1 MVLSVLVSG
10 MIFPSV
16 SAANPYAQRFLE
28 QYGKIHNSAN
38 GYFSQE
44 GVPYHTPETMII
56 EAPDYG
62 HEATSEAFSYY
73 VWLEAMYGK
82 ITGNFSTVAPAWSS
96 METYAIP
103 SSALQ
108 PTNSF
113 YNASSPA
120 EYAPEWPEPTEYPA
134 CLTTSMPSGQDPL
147 YAGLNTA
154 YGTPNIYA
162 PHWLIDVDNWYG
174 FGNQGNGTS
183 RCSFFNTY
191 QRGPMESVWRTIPQP
206 EWEMFKWGGPNGY
219 LDLFTTCASYAQ
231 QWKYTDAPDADARAI
246 QAMYWAYTWAKAA
259 GQQSQVPVAKAAEL
273 GDYLRY
279 SFFDKYFKKL
289 GCHNPSDAGGTGY
302 QSAHYLLSWYFAWGG
317 SISTSGG
324 WAWRIGC
331 SHCHFGYQNPMAAW
345 ALANDADFALKSTS
359 GKGDWAVS
367 LSRQL
372 QLYQWLQSAEGAI
385 AGGCTN
391 SWGGQYEAPP
401 ADTPTFYSMSYLAN
415 PVYLDPPSNLWFGW
429 QPWSM
434 ERVAEYFYL
443 TNDSRAKAVLAPWVA
458 WIKSCVLFPT
468 ATTYQIPDSLV
479 WTGAPATWDS
489 AAPQANSS
497 LHVTIHGY
505 SNDVGVTA
513 SLSRALMYYSA
524 ALVQYSDTPDT
535 TAKFIAQE
543 LIDRMWYNYA
553 SDPKGVAAPET
564 RGDYSKLDSA
574 VPLPASDPTW
584 KGVMPDGDSIKA
596 GCTFLSIRSKYKN
609 DPSYATV
616 AADLA
621 AGTSPVF
628 TYHRFWAQTEVALA
642 QGDWATLFPN
652 DTNSTLPLPPP
663 STKMRFVP
671 AFSPAPAI
679 LVNNGMIHL
688 SSGNAPFTFSLIACN
703 GRKVFSHFYKG
714 DAAIVEKQFA
724 PGTYVASLSNDR
736 EVMRKVVM
744 LGR

>member
-1 MVLSVLVSG
+1 MALSVLVSG
-10 MIFPSV
+10 MIFSPV
-16 SAANPYAQRFLE
+16 SANPYVSCFLT
-28 QYGKIHNSAN
+28 QYNKMHNTAN

-82 ITGNFSTVAPAWSS
+82 ITGNFSTVATAWSA

-113 YNASSPA
+113 YNTSSPA
-120 EYAPEWPEPTEYPA
+120 TYAPEYSQPDSYPA
-134 CLTTSMPSGQDPL
+134 CLNSGIPVGQDPL
-147 YAGLNTA
+147 YSDLNTT

-191 QRGPMESVWRTIPQP
+191 QRGPMESVWLTIPQP
-206 EWEMFKWGGPNGY
+206 EWEAFKWGGPNGY
-219 LDLFTTCASYAQ
+219 LDLFTSCTSYAQ

-259 GQQSQVPVAKAAEL
+259 GQQAQVPVAKAAKL

-279 SFFDKYFKKL
+279 SFFDKYFKPL
-289 GCHNPSDAGGTGY
+289 GCHSPSAAGGTGY
-302 QSAHYLLSWYFAWGG
+302 QSAHYLLSWYYAWGG
-317 SISTSGG
+317 SVSTSGG

-331 SHCHFGYQNPMAAW
+331 SHSHFGYQNPMAAW
-345 ALANDADFALKSTS
+345 ALANDSDLTPKSTH
-359 GKGDWAVS
+359 GKGDWAIS

-385 AGGCTN
+385 SGGCTN
-391 SWGGQYEAPP
+391 SWGGKYGAPP
-401 ADTPTFYSMSYLAN
+401 ADTPTFFGMAYQAN
-415 PVYLDPPSNLWFGW
+415 PVYLNPPSNLWFGW
-429 QPWSM
+429 QAWSM
-434 ERVAEYFYL
+434 ERVAEYYYL
-443 TNDSRAKAVLAPWVA
+443 TNDPRAQAVLAKWVA
-458 WIKSCVLFPT
+458 WVKTCVSFPT
-468 ATTYQIPDSLV
+468 DTTYQIPDSLV
-479 WTGAPATWDS
+479 WSGAPATWDS
-489 AAPQANSS
+489 AAPQPNTN

-524 ALVQYSDTPDT
+524 AAADAA
-535 TAKFIAQE
+535 AKLMAQK
-543 LIDRMWYNYA
+543 LIDCLWYNYSA
-553 SDPKGVAAPET
+553 DPKGVAAPET
-564 RGDYSKLDSA
+564 RGDYTQLNIA
-574 VPLPASDPTW
+574 VPLPSSDPTW
-584 KGVMPDGDSIKA
+584 KGVMPDGDTIKA
-596 GCTFLSIRSKYKN
+596 GCTFLSIRSKYKK
-609 DPSYATV
+609 DPDYTRV

-621 AGTSPVF
+621 NGTSPVF

-642 QGDWATLFPN
+642 LGNWATLFPN
-652 DTNSTLPLPPP
+652 DTTPTLSLKVSTR
-663 STKMRFVP
+663 MNFVS
-671 AFSPAPAI
+671 ALSPAPAI
-679 LVNNGMIHL
+679 LIQNGLIHL
-688 SSGNAPFTFSLIACN
+688 SAGNSPFTFSLFACD
-703 GRKVFSHFYKG
+703 GRKVFSHVYKG
-714 DAAIVEKQFA
+714 DAAIQEKQFA
-724 PGTYVASLSNDR
+724 PGTYVANLSNDR
-736 EVMRKVVM
+736 DVIRKAVVI
-744 LGR
+744 GR